1 VKHVFFGY
9 WVALVVLLFAG
20 GAGAWLGSWNN
31 QLQGKMRQ
39 ASNLVRNFSLSPLRQ
54 YSSSAASPSSCLHS
68 PSQHGTA
75 ART

>member
-20 GAGAWLGSWNN
+20 GAGTWFGSWNN

-39 ASNLVRNFSLSPLRQ
+39 AFNLVRNFLFV
-54 YSSSAASPSSCLHS
+54 AA
-68 PSQHGTA
+68 A
-75 ART
+75 AVFVIGGITQLVLAFS